1 MYYAMY
7 CERTVL
13 SRACFSLSVPF
24 FLVIHT
30 GMYLCMRL
38 ERWIVE

>member
-1 MYYAMY
+1 MYCAMY

-13 SRACFSLSVPF
+13 CRACFSLSVPF

-30 GMYLCMRL
+30 DLYLCMRP
-38 ERWIVE
+38 ERWIVV